1 MKDLSKTNFYLGL
14 QLEHVRTG
22 IIVHQFAYVQKVLE
36 KFNMDKAYSA
46 RTPMII
52 CTLEKDKDPFR
63 LKEEREEVLD
73 QNTHT

>member
-1 MKDLSKTNFYLGL
+1 MN
-14 QLEHVRTG
+14 
-22 IIVHQFAYVQKVLE
+22 
-36 KFNMDKAYSA
+36 KAYSA

-73 QNTHT
+73 QNIHT

>member
-14 QLEHVRTG
+14 QLEHVHTG